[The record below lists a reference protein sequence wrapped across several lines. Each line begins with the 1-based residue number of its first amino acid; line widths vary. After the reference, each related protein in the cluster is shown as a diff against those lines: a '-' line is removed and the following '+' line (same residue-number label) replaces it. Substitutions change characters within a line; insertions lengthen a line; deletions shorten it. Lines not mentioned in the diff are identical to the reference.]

1 MAVTDPQGEPQRE
14 LITAV
19 KAGLAAAA
27 DTVKAPEMQAY
38 MKSAM
43 PYYGVFTPGQR
54 KLFRAV
60 FAAHP
65 LPDRAAWLATVRA
78 LWDEATHREERYAAI
93 ALTGAKEYAHWQG
106 PDLVPGLYRDLIVDG
121 AWWDYV
127 DDIATHRVG
136 PLLHAAPEPVTPVM
150 RDWSAGSDPWLR
162 RSAIICQV
170 GRKSGTDTEL
180 LALAIDRAAGE
191 RDFFLRK
198 AIGWA
203 LREYA
208 KTDPDWVRGFL
219 ADRAG
224 RLSPLSVRVALTHLG
239 QGAGRDG
246 GQGAS
251 GSSGP

>member
-1 MAVTDPQGEPQRE
+1 MPKPQQE
-14 LITAV
+14 LIAAIR
-19 KAGLAAAA
+19 AGLAAAA
-27 DTVKAPEMQAY
+27 DPAKAPGMQAY
-38 MKSAM
+38 MKSAL
-43 PYYGVFTPGQR
+43 PYHGVYLPTQR
-54 KLFRAV
+54 SLFRAV

-65 LPDRAAWLATVRA
+65 LPDRGAWLATVRA
-78 LWDEATHREERYAAI
+78 LWDGATHREERYAAI
-93 ALTGAKEYAHWQG
+93 ALTGAREYARWQG
-106 PDLVPGLYRDLIVDG
+106 PDLVPGLYHDLIVSG

-136 PLLHAAPEPVTPVM
+136 PLLHAAPEPVTPIM
-150 RDWSAGSDPWLR
+150 RDWSGGADLWLR
-162 RSAIICQV
+162 RTAIICQV
-170 GRKSGTDTEL
+170 GRKSGTDTGL
-180 LALAIDRAAGE
+180 LTLAIDRAAGE
-191 RDFFLRK
+191 PEFFLRK

-239 QGAGRDG
+239 QGGEQSG